1 VIENS
6 IVGPIR
12 VDGVGELTNLE
23 IRDSI
28 VDGQNSIEPAIS
40 VPAGKVSIERTTVF
54 GEVEVE
60 WLYASEVL
68 ITGLTTVVNT
78 QEGCFR
84 FSAVLERRDPFDS
97 TSTHSRVPHP
107 YESYFVRQFNATFT
121 SRTFGQPGYAQLA
134 ESAPEFLKR
143 GAENTSEIGAFSSLK
158 NPILFDSL
166 RAKVEEFA
174 PFGLLPVYIF
184 ET

>member
-1 VIENS
+1 
-6 IVGPIR
+6 
-12 VDGVGELTNLE
+12 
-23 IRDSI
+23 
-28 VDGQNSIEPAIS
+28 
-40 VPAGKVSIERTTVF
+40 
-54 GEVEVE
+54 
-60 WLYASEVL
+60 
-68 ITGLTTVVNT
+68 
-78 QEGCFR
+78 
-84 FSAVLERRDPFDS
+84 
-97 TSTHSRVPHP
+97 VPHP

-121 SRTFGQPGYAQLA
+121 SRIFGQPGYAQLA

>member
-12 VDGVGELTNLE
+12 VDGGGELTTLE

-28 VDGQNSIEPAIS
+28 VDGQISAEPAIS
-40 VPAGKVSIERTTVF
+40 VPAGRVFMQRVTVF

-60 WLYASEVL
+60 WLDATEVL
-68 ITGLTTVVNT
+68 ITGLTTVTNT

-84 FSAVLERRDPFDS
+84 FSAVLEREDPLNPA
-97 TSTHSRVPHP
+97 STHSRVPHP
-107 YESYFVRQFNATFT
+107 YESYFVKEFNAVFT
-121 SRTFGQPGYAQLA
+121 SRVFGHPGYAQLA
-134 ESAPEFLKR
+134 ESAPEFLRR
-143 GAENTSEIGAFSSLK
+143 GAENTSEIGAFSSLL